1 MLRKIAILLVLGMSV
16 WAEKKPREKMPAY
29 RAKSMKGENLDN
41 GALDGKV
48 ALIQLWATWCGYCR
62 KDQPIVEKL
71 AEEFRAKGLVVVAV
85 NVGETR
91 LQVEEYLKANP
102 RPGVKHVLGPDTSL
116 PGLIAPQGF
125 PFYVLLDKEGKVA
138 GVQAGSGG
146 EPSLR
151 EMLSEVGLS
160 AN

>member
-1 MLRKIAILLVLGMSV
+1 MKKLAILLVLGLTV
-16 WAEKKPREKMPAY
+16 FAEKKPRQKMPAF
-29 RAKSMKGENLDN
+29 RAKSMGGENLSN
-41 GALDGKV
+41 EALAGKP

-71 AEEFRAKGLVVVAV
+71 ASEFRDKGLVIVAV
-85 NVGETR
+85 NVGEAR
-91 LQVEEYLKANP
+91 QKVESYLKDHP
-102 RPGVKHVLGPDTSL
+102 RPGVKHVLTEDTSL

-125 PFYVLLDKEGKVA
+125 PFYVLLDKDGKVA

-151 EMLSEVGLS
+151 EMLTEVGLGT
-160 AN
+160 N